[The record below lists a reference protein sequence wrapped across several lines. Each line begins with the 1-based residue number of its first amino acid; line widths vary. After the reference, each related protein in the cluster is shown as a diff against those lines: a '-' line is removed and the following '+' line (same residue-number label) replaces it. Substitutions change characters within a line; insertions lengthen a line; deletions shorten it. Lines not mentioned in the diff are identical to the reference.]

1 MLADCLLLLHLIVA
15 VPAAG
20 HALLYKRQS
29 CSALGWIGAAFLIPG
44 GALLYYLFGVNR
56 ARRRGQKLDLRYPRI
71 PVWDG
76 GRHRVT
82 ATQLNEKFPA
92 AAIIGATLSN
102 YPLVSGNG
110 VEVLH
115 DGQEAFPRMLK
126 AIASA
131 ECYVYLCTYI
141 FEIDEIGNAFVEALA
156 GARERGVSV
165 HIITDGFGELTPLPK
180 ASWQLW
186 SRNIKAYQFL
196 PLRLFPPQIYLNL
209 RNHRKLL
216 IVDGRIGF
224 TGGMNVSARH
234 LTDNRNNKR
243 PVIDT
248 QFAFQGPLVSQF
260 ADVFRRDWFFVSGE
274 TLTHNDL
281 TASVAGTHACRAFPE
296 GPNEPLDGLESLIA
310 GQVANATRGIAIM
323 TPYFLPSHELLSALR
338 IASLKGVTVE
348 IILPEKSDV
357 PFVDWAT
364 RKILW
369 EVLAYGVRVYYRP
382 APFAHTKVLLIDDTY
397 TLIGSANWD
406 ARSLRLNFEL
416 CVEIFGSDLAA
427 KMIKNFE
434 EVRNISRAV
443 TVETL
448 EERSLPAKLRDAFC
462 WLGTP
467 YL

>member
-1 MLADCLLLLHLIVA
+1 
-15 VPAAG
+15 
-20 HALLYKRQS
+20 
-29 CSALGWIGAAFLIPG
+29 
-44 GALLYYLFGVNR
+44 
-56 ARRRGQKLDLRYPRI
+56 
-71 PVWDG
+71 
-76 GRHRVT
+76 
-82 ATQLNEKFPA
+82 
-92 AAIIGATLSN
+92 
-102 YPLVSGNG
+102 
-110 VEVLH
+110 
-115 DGQEAFPRMLK
+115 
-126 AIASA
+126 
-131 ECYVYLCTYI
+131 
-141 FEIDEIGNAFVEALA
+141 
-156 GARERGVSV
+156 
-165 HIITDGFGELTPLPK
+165 
-180 ASWQLW
+180 
-186 SRNIKAYQFL
+186 
-196 PLRLFPPQIYLNL
+196 
-209 RNHRKLL
+209 
-216 IVDGRIGF
+216 
-224 TGGMNVSARH
+224 MNVSARH